1 MGFLWF
7 GRKKEDEED
16 KKHAN
21 IDAALKK
28 TSEWIKHLH
37 KKNGHHELTQKELDS
52 RIGRLEDDVSEIKE
66 MISFFGPRVFKQR
79 QTAVYK
85 QTGVQAVQTPVQT
98 GVQNIKNELKNGFLR
113 HLSVME
119 RAIVWVLLNT
129 EMRLSYEDIAVV
141 LGKDKATIRG
151 QINSIRQKSEGLVEE
166 TIEKNGKKRLYI
178 PEEMREILLKTVNS
192 KNKGKKR
199 ESSF

>member
-7 GRKKEDEED
+7 GRKKKQENKKNKED
-16 KKHAN
+16 

-37 KKNGHHELTQKELDS
+37 TKDGHHEINQKELDS
-52 RIGRLEDDVSEIKE
+52 RLTALEEDVAEIKQT
-66 MISFFGPRVFKQR
+66 ISFFGPRMFKQR

-85 QTGVQAVQTPVQT
+85 QTGVQGVQTGVQT
-98 GVQNIKNELKNGFLR
+98 GVQNFKNEFKNSILG

-129 EMRLSYEDIAVV
+129 DKNMKLSYEDISLL

-151 QINSIRQKSEGLVEE
+151 QINSIRQKSEGIIEE
-166 TIEKNGKKRLYI
+166 LIEKNGKKRVYI
-178 PEEMREILLKTVNS
+178 PEEMREILLKP
-192 KNKGKKR
+192 
-199 ESSF
+199 